1 MEKVGQYIYDLHD
14 INTIMISGKKI
25 VDVGDGW
32 EIIRVRYEPWD
43 MVDGVDIDKMV
54 IVIEKK

>member
-1 MEKVGQYIYDLHD
+1 MERVGGYIYDLHD
-14 INTIMISGKKI
+14 INKVEICGKRV
-25 VDVGDGW
+25 VDVDAGW
-32 EIIRVRYEPWD
+32 EITRVRYEPWD